1 LLEASFN
8 IRSLALLKL
17 HVTSGAASFAVDSSM
32 AFPYV
37 SLPSTSAFNEP
48 FTKSLLE
55 KWDMRKSSRVCVFR
69 YTKYYHRLAGQELL
83 LDLFNDPSS
92 QEHLQVMLRDSSW
105 RNLSGEKVLEVEAAR
120 VPCSATRMDLFDKVT
135 EPDQGAEPLLVRGP
149 GGELVKRMDDVRDG
163 FQASWLGGPKT
174 GEGGGEGEGRCTCM
188 QIQDNLREM
197 LLCEESENAELYSAA
212 EKDEFLWR
220 LFEHLS
226 LGGPCCQYED
236 KIAPY
241 LDTTKEL
248 YKELVTVCF
257 SSHLGCDVTKFDF
270 RCHRWVVVC
279 STACMPCARRVQRK
293 SGDSDAIEI
302 VSTVFSIKSF
312 KTESGTLALFPRP
325 SRNSFCYVTIDPMRR
340 LVKMWY
346 HAHLPFW

>member
-1 LLEASFN
+1 
-8 IRSLALLKL
+8 
-17 HVTSGAASFAVDSSM
+17 
-32 AFPYV
+32 
-37 SLPSTSAFNEP
+37 
-48 FTKSLLE
+48 
-55 KWDMRKSSRVCVFR
+55 MRKSSRVCVFR

-92 QEHLQVMLRDSSW
+92 QEHLQVMLKDSSW
-105 RNLSGEKVLEVEAAR
+105 RSLSGEKVLEVEAAR

-163 FQASWLGGPKT
+163 FQ
-174 GEGGGEGEGRCTCM
+174 
-188 QIQDNLREM
+188 IQDNLREM
-197 LLCEESENAELYSAA
+197 LLCDESENAELYSAA

-241 LDTTKEL
+241 LDTTKKL
-248 YKELVTVCF
+248 YKELVTV
-257 SSHLGCDVTKFDF
+257 
-270 RCHRWVVVC
+270 
-279 STACMPCARRVQRK
+279 QRS

>member
-1 LLEASFN
+1 
-8 IRSLALLKL
+8 
-17 HVTSGAASFAVDSSM
+17 M

-55 KWDMRKSSRVCVFR
+55 KWDMRKFSKVCVFR

-92 QEHLQVMLRDSSW
+92 QEHLQQLAQSLWGEGAGGGGGPGAMLSHPH
-105 RNLSGEKVLEVEAAR
+105 G
-120 VPCSATRMDLFDKVT
+120 PVT

-149 GGELVKRMDDVRDG
+149 GGEL
-163 FQASWLGGPKT
+163 
-174 GEGGGEGEGRCTCM
+174 
-188 QIQDNLREM
+188 
-197 LLCEESENAELYSAA
+197 
-212 EKDEFLWR
+212 
-220 LFEHLS
+220 
-226 LGGPCCQYED
+226 D

-241 LDTTKEL
+241 LDTTKKL
-248 YKELVTVCF
+248 YKELVT
-257 SSHLGCDVTKFDF
+257 
-270 RCHRWVVVC
+270 
-279 STACMPCARRVQRK
+279 VQRK